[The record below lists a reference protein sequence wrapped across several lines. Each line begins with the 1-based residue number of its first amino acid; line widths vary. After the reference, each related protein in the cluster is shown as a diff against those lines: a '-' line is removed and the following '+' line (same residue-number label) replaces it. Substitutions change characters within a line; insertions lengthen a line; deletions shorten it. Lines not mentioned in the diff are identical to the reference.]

1 MLKFSLK
8 AVVLAVAAAVTL
20 LAAGAVYFVVKDS
33 SKEASPK
40 SEYEVPLFTVAAEDA
55 SREAEEA
62 ADNIDCY
69 IVRLEGESL
78 GIYACRSGN
87 EEFLYNE
94 KVYTSNLPHE
104 DIVMLST
111 GVFLKDVKELTGFI
125 ENFTS

>member
-8 AVVLAVAAAVTL
+8 AVVLAAAAAVTL
-20 LAAGAVYFVVKDS
+20 LAAGAVYFVAKDS

-40 SEYEVPLFTVAAEDA
+40 SEHEVPLFTVAAEDA

-78 GIYACRSGN
+78 GIYAYRSGN